1 MVEGGMLSPEE
12 IEALLS
18 NTQMSSS
25 PAPASRAAGASAVS
39 AAGDE
44 TRRAA
49 FEKIDRAV
57 LSGMSVASIL
67 LGRELTLA
75 SLGGTEMDPVAL
87 AGDPGGKAVAGEF
100 SSPEGKGALLL
111 THALAG
117 SIADL
122 MMGGTGK
129 PPEGELE
136 EALVAALKEAL
147 SQILSAISSSLA
159 REGAEIRPALSSA
172 RVVDLESGGAPLAG
186 DGGCYV
192 LRFRATGQDLP
203 EGEFLVILSGGIG
216 KRIASGSGAPAA
228 VATQALGTV
237 AAVKFPALTP
247 KLSESQ
253 SKNIELLLDV
263 PMHITVEL
271 GRTTRM
277 IREVLNLG
285 TGSIIEL
292 DKLAG
297 EPVDLLVNG
306 KLIAKGEVVVIDES
320 FGVRVTEIVSPVE
333 RIAGVA

>member
-18 NTQMSSS
+18 NTTMST
-25 PAPASRAAGASAVS
+25 APATTAPRGGSVAS
-39 AAGDE
+39 DE
-44 TRRAA
+44 TRRNAI
-49 FEKIDRAV
+49 EKIDRAV
-57 LSGMSVASIL
+57 VSGMSVASIL
-67 LGRELTLA
+67 LGRDLTL
-75 SLGGTEMDPVAL
+75 SPLGGTEMDPVAL

-100 SSPEGKGALLL
+100 QAPEGKGALLF

-122 MMGGTGK
+122 MMGGPGAQ
-129 PPEGELE
+129 PEGDLE

-147 SQILSAISSSLA
+147 SQILSAVSSSLA
-159 REGAEIRPALSSA
+159 REGAEIKPTLSGA
-172 RVVDLESGGAPLAG
+172 AVVDLDGGGAPLAG
-186 DGGCYV
+186 DAQCYV
-192 LRFRATGQDLP
+192 LRYRATGENLP
-203 EGEFLVILSGGIG
+203 EGEFVMILSGGLAA
-216 KRIASGSGAPAA
+216 RISAGAAGPAA
-228 VATQALGTV
+228 AAAAPVLGTV
-237 AAVKFPALTP
+237 APVKFPVLSP

-333 RIAGVA
+333 RVAGLV